1 MITVFTPTYNREKDL
16 VKLYESLIN
25 QNYKEFEWLVIDDG
39 SKDGTK
45 RLISDLKKE
54 NKVNIRY
61 AYKEN
66 GGKMSAVN
74 MAYSMAKGDI
84 ILGID
89 SDDILKNNVLGL
101 IANDFEQIVDN
112 KDVVGFCY
120 LQSEIKDKDK
130 IIGNIFPIENK
141 PVTYHEIYNKYKV
154 TGDKMFVMKTD
165 IAKKYEFP
173 IIKGEKFV
181 PEALVFNRISK
192 QYKFLCKNYIVACK
206 EYKEDGYSANY
217 FNLVKKNPKGNAL
230 YFKELYEFSKTFYNV
245 YGYIL
250 FSIYSKYNFKKIY
263 NEHPA
268 KLKILLLYI
277 PTYLVAKVRK

>member
-16 VKLYESLIN
+16 VKLYESLVT

-45 RLISDLKKE
+45 RLINELKKE
-54 NKVNIRY
+54 NKVNIKY
-61 AYKEN
+61 VYKEN

-74 MAYSMAKGDI
+74 KAYSIAKGDI
-84 ILGID
+84 IFGID
-89 SDDILKNNVLGL
+89 SDDVLKDNVLGL
-101 IANDFEQIVDN
+101 IANDFEKIVDN
-112 KDVVGFCY
+112 KDIAGFFY
-120 LQSEIKDKDK
+120 LQSDINDKDK
-130 IIGNIFPIENK
+130 IVGDIFPIENS
-141 PVTYHEIYNKYKV
+141 PVTYYDIYNKYKV
-154 TGDKMFVMKTD
+154 TGDKLLVMKTD

-250 FSIYSKYNFKKIY
+250 FGIYSKYNFKKIY

-277 PTYLVAKVRK
+277 PTYLVAKVRE

>member
-16 VKLYESLIN
+16 VKLYESLVN

-45 RLISDLKKE
+45 RLINELKKE
-54 NKVNIRY
+54 NKVNIKY
-61 AYKEN
+61 VYKEN

-74 MAYSMAKGDI
+74 KAYSMAKGDI
-84 ILGID
+84 IFGID
-89 SDDILKNNVLGL
+89 SDDVLKDNVLGL

-112 KDVVGFCY
+112 KDIAGFFY
-120 LQSEIKDKDK
+120 LQSDINDKDK
-130 IIGNIFPIENK
+130 IVGDIFPIENS
-141 PVTYHEIYNKYKV
+141 PVTYYDIYNKYKV
-154 TGDKMFVMKTD
+154 TGDKLLVMKTD

>member
-16 VKLYESLIN
+16 VKLYESLVT

-45 RLISDLKKE
+45 RLINELKKE
-54 NKVNIRY
+54 NKVNIKY
-61 AYKEN
+61 VYKEN

-74 MAYSMAKGDI
+74 KAYSIAKGDI
-84 ILGID
+84 IFGID
-89 SDDILKNNVLGL
+89 SDDVLKDNVLGL
-101 IANDFEQIVDN
+101 IANDFEKIVDN
-112 KDVVGFCY
+112 KDIAGFFY
-120 LQSEIKDKDK
+120 LQSDINDKDK
-130 IIGNIFPIENK
+130 IVGDIFPIENS
-141 PVTYHEIYNKYKV
+141 PVTYYDIYNKYKV
-154 TGDKMFVMKTD
+154 TGDKLLVMKTD

>member
-16 VKLYESLIN
+16 VKLYESLVT

-45 RLISDLKKE
+45 RLINELKKE
-54 NKVNIRY
+54 NKVNIKY
-61 AYKEN
+61 VYKEN

-74 MAYSMAKGDI
+74 KAYSMAKGDI
-84 ILGID
+84 IFGID
-89 SDDILKNNVLGL
+89 SDDVLKDNVLGL
-101 IANDFEQIVDN
+101 IANDFEKIVDN
-112 KDVVGFCY
+112 KDIAGFFY
-120 LQSEIKDKDK
+120 LQSDINDKDK
-130 IIGNIFPIENK
+130 IVGDIFPIENS
-141 PVTYHEIYNKYKV
+141 PVTYYDIYNKYKV
-154 TGDKMFVMKTD
+154 TGDKLLVMKTD

>member
-16 VKLYESLIN
+16 VKLYESLVN

-45 RLISDLKKE
+45 RLINELKKE
-54 NKVNIRY
+54 NKINVKY
-61 AYKEN
+61 VYKEN

-74 MAYSMAKGDI
+74 KAYSMAKGDI
-84 ILGID
+84 IFGID
-89 SDDILKNNVLGL
+89 SDDVLKDNVLGL
-101 IANDFEQIVDN
+101 IANDFEKIVDN
-112 KDVVGFCY
+112 KDIAGFFY
-120 LQSEIKDKDK
+120 LQSDINDKDK
-130 IIGNIFPIENK
+130 IVGDIFPIENS
-141 PVTYHEIYNKYKV
+141 PVTYYDIYNKYKV
-154 TGDKMFVMKTD
+154 TGDKLLVMKTD

-268 KLKILLLYI
+268 KLKVLLLYI